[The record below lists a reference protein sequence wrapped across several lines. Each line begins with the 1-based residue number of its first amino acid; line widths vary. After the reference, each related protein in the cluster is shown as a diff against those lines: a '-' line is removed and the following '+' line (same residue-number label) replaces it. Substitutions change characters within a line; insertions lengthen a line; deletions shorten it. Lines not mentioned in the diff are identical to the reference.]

1 VLRLLRPTRHG
12 HGYDHG
18 HGRPEPVG
26 SPGDVTAGARRP
38 VAAVLLGVV
47 AVIAGL
53 AASGGLFAE
62 RAPAQTRP
70 DGIRL
75 VQFNMCGQ
83 ACNDGHH
90 LAAGAVDA
98 LADYRPDAVS
108 LNEVCRGQLGAV
120 VSGLRSR
127 GWAMDA
133 RFLVTA
139 PRACDGGDYGIA
151 VLTRSRVVDTDR
163 LTYREQ
169 SPGTVERRGLLCVQA
184 ALGGRPTRVCSTH
197 LVSAREGRSANI
209 RRGQLVAAARLTG
222 SYRLPVVLMGDF
234 NMAPDDPGMTALYA
248 ADHAGSSGAFD
259 EVDQGRDVCRCGAS
273 THSSGTKLDY
283 VFVTARDFTARGA
296 SVVYSASSD
305 HDVLR
310 GVVTAR

>member
-1 VLRLLRPTRHG
+1 M
-12 HGYDHG
+12 
-18 HGRPEPVG
+18 
-26 SPGDVTAGARRP
+26 
-38 VAAVLLGVV
+38 VV
-47 AVIAGL
+47 VILCLTLSA
-53 AASGGLFAE
+53 GLFAE
-62 RAPAQTRP
+62 PAPARTGP

-75 VQFNMCGQ
+75 VQFNMCGY
-83 ACNDGHH
+83 ACNDDHD
-90 LAAGAVDA
+90 AAGAVDA
-98 LADYRPDAVS
+98 LADYRPEAAS

-120 VSGLRSR
+120 VAGLQRQ

-139 PRACDGGDYGIA
+139 PAACGGDDYGIA
-151 VLTRSRVVDTDR
+151 VLTRSRIVDTDT

-169 SPGTVERRGLLCVQA
+169 SPGTLERRGLLCAQA

-197 LVSAREGRSANI
+197 LVSAGEDRSANI

-234 NMAPDDPGMTALYA
+234 NMAPDDPGMAALYTSA
-248 ADHAGSSGAFD
+248 HGGASGAFD
-259 EVDQGRDVCRCGAS
+259 EVDQSGDLCRCGAA
-273 THSSGTKLDY
+273 THSSGAKLDY
-283 VFVTARDFTARGA
+283 VFVTARDFVARGA
-296 SVVYSASSD
+296 SVVDSASSD